1 METWLK
7 GQQHPNF
14 QRLREMIS
22 ADLTLPMQSIVG
34 RLMLGKHGPALRARL
49 RFMAMVEARQ
59 KGEFLQ

>member
-22 ADLTLPMQSIVG
+22 ADLTLPLQSVVG
-34 RLMLGKHGPALRARL
+34 RLMLGRRGPARRAKL
-49 RFMAMVEARQ
+49 RFAAMVEARQ
-59 KGEFLQ
+59 RGEFLP